1 MLPGCVKPIMA
12 DCDMIVMSKSE
23 SESACAL
30 LASGKITE
38 LGRGSFHDSYSRNKG
53 RSSLSRMGRVVSMQH
68 VCVR

>member
-1 MLPGCVKPIMA
+1 MA

-53 RSSLSRMGRVVSMQH
+53 RSSLSRMGRVVSM
-68 VCVR
+68 